1 MFFRAEKI
9 RLWFYIRQDGRQQSS
24 TEQFLFLQSALQS
37 RKHGRAACHPPSPGH
52 SDRAYAKIAQPA
64 VKRQLSARDISDIPP
79 QVENGQVKT
88 GKLNIFQLG
97 NHLIY

>member
-1 MFFRAEKI
+1 MAELPAI
-9 RLWFYIRQDGRQQSS
+9 PF
-24 TEQFLFLQSALQS
+24 
-37 RKHGRAACHPPSPGH
+37 PGT

-79 QVENGQVKT
+79 QVENGQAKT

-97 NHLIY
+97 SYLIY